1 MAVLAIIA
9 WIAVSVAVGMLAD
22 RKGRS
27 FELFINISLL
37 LSPLIGLLSLLFI
50 KPTTKAL
57 LESGRLVPCRF
68 CGHLILRR
76 LSRCTT
82 CGRDLPDRIR
92 TNRESTLWPMLGSW
106 TVIVLLGFGVL
117 TVIGIAMQWG
127 RRFSF

>member
-37 LSPLIGLLSLLFI
+37 LSPLVGLVALLFI
-50 KPTTKAL
+50 KPTHKSMVDTGQIA
-57 LESGRLVPCRF
+57 PCRH
-68 CGHLILRR
+68 CGHLIHRHLT
-76 LSRCTT
+76 RCSA
-82 CGRDLPDRIR
+82 CGEDLPGRIK
-92 TNRESTLWPMLGSW
+92 TDRESALWVMLGSW
-106 TVIVLLGFGVL
+106 TVIALLGFGLL
-117 TVIGIAMQWG
+117 TAIGIAMQWG